1 MQQRAFIPHASACL
15 CSARSSVPFFC
26 MKQRDFVLTFFDL
39 EFGVKVVKEGG
50 GAPELDRV
58 VEGGRGAVGVL
69 EHLVRPPFSANH

>member
-1 MQQRAFIPHASACL
+1 MQQRA
-15 CSARSSVPFFC
+15 
-26 MKQRDFVLTFFDL
+26 FVLTFFDL